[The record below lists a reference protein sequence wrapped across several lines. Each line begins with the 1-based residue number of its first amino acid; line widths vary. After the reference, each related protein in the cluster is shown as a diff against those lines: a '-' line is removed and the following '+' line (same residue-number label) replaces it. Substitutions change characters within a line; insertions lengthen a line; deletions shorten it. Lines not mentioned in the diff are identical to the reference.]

1 MSRLS
6 ILGEIDYERDR
17 QDAKHGPIQNLPDGT
32 SRQDWGV
39 IEATAKAIYEAAS
52 RAGKVTWRDVLME
65 EVAEA
70 FAASDVE
77 SLREELI
84 QVAAVAVRWTEAID
98 RRLGRS

>member
-32 SRQDWGV
+32 SFQDWGV
-39 IEATAKAIYEAAS
+39 IEAAAKAIYEAAS
-52 RAGKVTWRDVLME
+52 RKGAVTWRDVLME

-70 FAASDVE
+70 FATDDPTA
-77 SLREELI
+77 LREELV
-84 QVAAVAVRWTEAID
+84 QVAAVCVKWIEAID
-98 RRLGRS
+98 RRAKS